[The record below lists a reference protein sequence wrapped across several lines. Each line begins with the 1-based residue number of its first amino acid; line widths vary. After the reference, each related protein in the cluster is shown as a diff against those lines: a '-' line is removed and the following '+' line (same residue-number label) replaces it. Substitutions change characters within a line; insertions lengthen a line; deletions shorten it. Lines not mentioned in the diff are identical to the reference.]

1 MIGQTTNES
10 QNINVIDSKEIDVNI
25 NKKIN
30 KTTPDKSNPTISNMW
45 NARNT
50 FSPACKNLIN
60 THTIFLKSAT
70 KSNTVE
76 IGWKTFQMPI
86 ISI

>member
-30 KTTPDKSNPTISNMW
+30 KTTPDKSNPTISNM
-45 NARNT
+45 
-50 FSPACKNLIN
+50 
-60 THTIFLKSAT
+60 
-70 KSNTVE
+70 
-76 IGWKTFQMPI
+76 
-86 ISI
+86 